1 MISFIYILYAFE
13 YVKHVGA
20 HERGTVFSHKHNIW
34 SLLHDDARD
43 GMMPREQVGYDGAK
57 LVVRDGDDFGVG
69 NVHCFSRAR
78 DKKKTTTLTCS
89 LRRVRISTF
98 GQASS

>member
-20 HERGTVFSHKHNIW
+20 HERGTVFSRKHNIG

-43 GMMPREQVGYDGAK
+43 GVTLLPREQVGYDCTK
-57 LVVRDGDDFGVG
+57 LVVRDGNDFGVG
-69 NVHCFSRAR
+69 NVHAFSLERAI
-78 DKKKTTTLTCS
+78 KKNPRQPL
-89 LRRVRISTF
+89 LVRF
-98 GQASS
+98 AE

>member
-20 HERGTVFSHKHNIW
+20 HERRTVFSRKHNIW
-34 SLLHDDARD
+34 SLLYDDARD
-43 GMMPREQVGYDGAK
+43 VVMPREQVGYDCAK

-69 NVHCFSRAR
+69 NVHFFFLERAI
-78 DKKKTTTLTCS
+78 KKNRQPL
-89 LRRVRISTF
+89 LVRF
-98 GQASS
+98 FE